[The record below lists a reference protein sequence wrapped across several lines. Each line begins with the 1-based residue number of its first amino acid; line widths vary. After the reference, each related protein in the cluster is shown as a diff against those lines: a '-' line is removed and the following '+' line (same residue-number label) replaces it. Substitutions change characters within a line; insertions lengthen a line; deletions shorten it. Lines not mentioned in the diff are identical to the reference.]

1 MGSNISRDHIALEAM
16 KIILD
21 KAAIRPL
28 PLIDRIRIMFGR
40 KTKRCRLD
48 YPASEKVAEY
58 AYEFADAM
66 IAEREKVKNKA

>member
-1 MGSNISRDHIALEAM
+1 M

-21 KAAIRPL
+21 KATFRPL
-28 PLIDRIRIMFGR
+28 HLIDRIRIMFGR
-40 KTKRCRLD
+40 KTKRCGLD
-48 YPASEKVAEY
+48 VPASEKVAEY